1 MRAVVYEKYGP
12 PDVLRVADV
21 PRSVP
26 KPDEVLV
33 RIHAATVNR
42 SDCHTREAN
51 RSNGRVVSLL
61 SRMVSGLR
69 VPRRRILGTEFA
81 GEVAALGAAVTEF
94 AVGDQVFGNTGL
106 RFGTHAEFT
115 CVPESSLI
123 AHKPVGTS
131 FEEAAAVSDGALNAL
146 WCLRGAHLE
155 AGQSVLVYGASGAIG
170 TAGVQLA
177 RYFGADVTAVC
188 GTKNVD
194 LVQSLGAG
202 RVIDYT
208 REDFTRNGQTYD
220 VVFDA
225 VGKLSFGLC
234 RDSLKPGGRY
244 LATDG
249 FRNLLLG
256 PWTRLFGEK
265 RVVFR
270 IPPKYVKQD
279 LHFIKELMET
289 GMYRAVIDRSYLLEE
304 VIEAA
309 RYVETQQK
317 TGNVVLI
324 VIRP

>member
-1 MRAVVYEKYGP
+1 MRAVVYDKYGS
-12 PDVLRVADV
+12 PDVLRADDVAR
-21 PRSVP
+21 PVP
-26 KPDEVLV
+26 KLDEVLV

-42 SDCHTREAN
+42 LDCHTREAN

-61 SRMVSGLR
+61 SRMVSGPR

-94 AVGDQVFGNTGL
+94 AVGDKVFGNTGL

-115 CVPESSLI
+115 CVPESSRI
-123 AHKPVGTS
+123 AHKPAGTT

-170 TAGVQLA
+170 TAGVQVA
-177 RYFGADVTAVC
+177 RHFGADVTAVC
-188 GTKNVD
+188 GTKN
-194 LVQSLGAG
+194 LELMQSLGAG

-208 REDFTRNGQTYD
+208 REDFTKGGETYD
-220 VVFDA
+220 VIFAA
-225 VGKLSFGLC
+225 VGKLSFRQC
-234 RDSLKPGGRY
+234 RDSLKPGGSY

-249 FRNLLLG
+249 FRNLVLG
-256 PWTRLFGEK
+256 PWTRLFGDK
-265 RVVFR
+265 RVVFQ
-270 IPPKYVKQD
+270 IPPRYAKQD
-279 LHFIKELMET
+279 LQLIKELMET
-289 GMYRAVIDRSYLLEE
+289 GRYRAVIDRSYPLEA

-324 VIRP
+324 VSRP